1 MVQRGM
7 LLKRLSFIIFC
18 GEFDQYHQYLPDIQ
32 ERLAESIRQLQV
44 WKSFYVS
51 HCGFHIF
58 FVQISGYLY
67 IKSKNTWQILVIR
80 KGKGCKVPRDQVK
93 LGWCANGSNSC

>member
-1 MVQRGM
+1 M
-7 LLKRLSFIIFC
+7 LVTVVSIF
-18 GEFDQYHQYLPDIQ
+18 
-32 ERLAESIRQLQV
+32 
-44 WKSFYVS
+44 
-51 HCGFHIF
+51 F

-67 IKSKNTWQILVIR
+67 IKSKNTGQILVIR